1 MTLEISTS
9 EKILFDGEV
18 RAVQCPGEG
27 GLFQVLD
34 KHAPMVAVLAEG
46 RIKCEPSDN
55 SPPQFFDITRGVLQ
69 VLENKVTILF
79 E

>member
-1 MTLEISTS
+1 MILEISTP

-18 RAVQCPGEG
+18 RAVQCPGEKG
-27 GLFQVLD
+27 SFQILD
-34 KHAPMVAVLAEG
+34 KHAPMVAALTKG

-55 SPPQFFDITRGVLQ
+55 SPPQIFEITRGVLQ
-69 VLENKVTILF
+69 VLDNKVIILF